1 MGGVPHPGPQPTP
14 FEFPFAQA
22 RAAVDAIEAL
32 AEELERTVRRHSD
45 AAEVATRD
53 FHGTTAD
60 AFAELLAATLEALGD
75 DVRLLRTH
83 ADLLDQDTA
92 VARQRRD
99 DSLEAR
105 RRWHLQRRAWEEAQ
119 QAS

>member
-1 MGGVPHPGPQPTP
+1 MGEVPHPGPQPTP

-22 RAAVDAIEAL
+22 RQAVEAIEAL
-32 AEELERTVRRHSD
+32 AEELERTAQRHGD
-45 AAEVATRD
+45 AAEVATRG

-60 AFAELLAATLEALGD
+60 AFRELLAATLEALGD
-75 DVRLLRTH
+75 DVRTLRAH

-105 RRWHLQRRAWEEAQ
+105 RRWQLAHRAWQEAQ
-119 QAS
+119 RAS

>member
-1 MGGVPHPGPQPTP
+1 MGDVPHPGPQPAP
-14 FEFPFAQA
+14 FEFPFSQA
-22 RAAVDAIEAL
+22 REAVDAIEAL
-32 AEELERTVRRHSD
+32 AEELGRLVDRHAD
-45 AAEVATRD
+45 AAEVATRG

-60 AFAELLAATLEALGD
+60 AFDELLAATLEALGD
-75 DVRLLRTH
+75 DVRTLRAH
-83 ADLLDQDTA
+83 ADLLAQDTT

-105 RRWHLQRRAWEEAQ
+105 RRWQVQHRAWEQAQ